1 MTDALL
7 FVSDETFDDEV
18 SRVSERSILLD
29 FTADWCEPCQAME
42 PVLEQIAE
50 DYAGRLRVFRVDF
63 DECPDVAERFQVMS
77 LPTLILL
84 KDGEPVQRVRGA
96 QNKRAIVEML
106 AAAEL

>member
-7 FVSDETFDDEV
+7 FVSDENFDEEIL
-18 SRVSERSILLD
+18 RVSESAILLD
-29 FTADWCEPCQAME
+29 FTADWCEPCKAME
-42 PVLEQIAE
+42 PVLELVAD
-50 DYAGRLRVFRVDF
+50 DYVGRLRVFRVDF

-96 QNKRAIVEML
+96 QNKSAIVEML